1 MVSILHFLRLSVY
14 SFILVL
20 ASVSTGYSQ
29 SISEPGKQIEVRGKH
44 ALIYTKNGEGFVH
57 ENIPHSVRALE
68 KLLSEKGMTYE
79 SSEDPSLFTPE
90 NLEKFDVLIFSNTN
104 NDVFDNDRQRS
115 AFQRYIQGG
124 GGFVGIHSAS
134 GSERNWPWFWAMLG
148 GKFFR
153 HPPFQSFNITKID
166 PKHSSARPVPNYW
179 EREDECY
186 YLKELNPDIHIIL
199 AADLASI
206 DDPKMDEY
214 PSNTFGKYFPV
225 TWCHSF
231 DGGHQWYTSLGHAS
245 EHYEDPI
252 FMDHIWGGIEWVL
265 KKREE

>member
-1 MVSILHFLRLSVY
+1 MQPLSYLLKRILILLVVSSPAV
-14 SFILVL
+14 V
-20 ASVSTGYSQ
+20 YSQ
-29 SISEPGKQIEVRGKH
+29 SSASSASAPIDTKGMH

-57 ENIPHSVRALE
+57 DNIESSIKGLE
-68 KLLSEKGMTYE
+68 KLLREKGMTFDT
-79 SSEDPSLFTPE
+79 SEDPSLFTTD
-90 NLEKFDVLIFSNTN
+90 NLKKYDVLIFSSTN
-104 NDVFDNDRQRS
+104 NETFDNDRQRS
-115 AFQRYIQGG
+115 AFQKYIQKG

-148 GKFFR
+148 GKFYR
-153 HPPFQSFNITKID
+153 HPPFQSFNIVKID
-166 PKHSSARPVPNYW
+166 PDHSSATAVPDYW

-199 AADLASI
+199 AADLMSI
-206 DDPKMDEY
+206 DDPKMEEY

-231 DGGHQWYTSLGHAS
+231 DGGHQWYTSLGHAP
-245 EHYEDPI
+245 EHYEDPV

-265 KKREE
+265 RKRTE